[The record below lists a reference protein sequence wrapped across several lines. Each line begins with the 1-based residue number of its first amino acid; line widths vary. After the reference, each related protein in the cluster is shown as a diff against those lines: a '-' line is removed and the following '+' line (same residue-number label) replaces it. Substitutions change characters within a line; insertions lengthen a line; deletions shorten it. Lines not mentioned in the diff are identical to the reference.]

1 MVKAMRNIK
10 TVVLIRAATR
20 KVNLMDREFTLGLTE
35 KFMTVNGIQDSSTV
49 MEFGPVLKMILT
61 WVNGT
66 NQKLM
71 VPEYTFG
78 PTATDMKDFGI
89 QVRSMVKELT
99 LSPLLEK
106 HIPVSTK
113 MANHME
119 QASTIGQLESS
130 MKVTSSTASNVAK
143 VYGENRRMCQT
154 VTSTK
159 ASIKMMLS
167 MDMVFIFGLVEIS
180 IRDNTSKTSVMAKE
194 K

>member
-20 KVNLMDREFTLGLTE
+20 KVNLMDREFTLGPTE
-35 KFMTVNGIQDSSTV
+35 KFMTVSGIQDSSTV

-113 MANHME
+113 MVNHME

-143 VYGENRRMCQT
+143 VYGENRRMYQT

-167 MDMVFIFGLVEIS
+167 MDMVFIFGQVEIS